1 MWAISTCISYTLHDI
16 RTNSYHCLILFIFVY
31 LIFAVVLYPSFPSFL
46 ILFFLP
52 MNWLDESHQTTHKF
66 RYRPQT
72 ILFLQT
78 DEWRWLVLANST
90 FGDSNVLSTCPD
102 TCYLFI
108 SRWFLNPEGL
118 HGHKSRTTPDSLFLC
133 VCERARAWCVC
144 VLLVCFDLTYRTSL
158 IQFSAKLMNI

>member
-1 MWAISTCISYTLHDI
+1 MWAISISYTLHDI

-52 MNWLDESHQTTHKF
+52 MNRFNESYPETHKF

-108 SRWFLNPEGL
+108 SRWLLNPKGL
-118 HGHKSRTTPDSLFLC
+118 HGHKSEGSPPASFFLC
-133 VCERARAWCVC
+133 VCARVRGAC

-158 IQFSAKLMNI
+158 KQFSAKLMNI

>member
-1 MWAISTCISYTLHDI
+1 MCAISTSYTLHDI
-16 RTNSYHCLILFIFVY
+16 RTNSHHCLILFIFVY
-31 LIFAVVLYPSFPSFL
+31 LIFAVVLYPHFPSFL

-52 MNWLDESHQTTHKF
+52 MNWLDESHQTIHKF
-66 RYRPQT
+66 RYRPQI

-90 FGDSNVLSTCPD
+90 FDDSNVLSTCPD

-108 SRWFLNPEGL
+108 ARWFLNPEGL
-118 HGHKSRTTPDSLFLC
+118 HGHISRTPPASLFLC
-133 VCERARAWCVC
+133 VCECARGAC
-144 VLLVCFDLTYRTSL
+144 VLLVCFDLTYHTPL